1 MVSGD
6 ARSKEAVCQCRRRKR
21 LRFDPW
27 VRRIPW
33 RRKWQPT
40 LVFLSEKS
48 CGQRSLAGYSPW
60 GRKELDTTEVTQHTW
75 RKELDTTEVTQH
87 TWCKELDT
95 TEVTQHTWMVP
106 HRHHQLRLPRQRLW
120 SLSTPRQSPC
130 LVKSQVCFKSSLSDV
145 FLVRIL
151 GFCASPRPLYLLPG
165 SLLHFSKWF

>member
-1 MVSGD
+1 MSPSKLGWSEVKFLSSPSKLCFLSKAIRSSANGLGD
-6 ARSKEAVCQCRRRKR
+6 TRSKEAVCQCRRRKR

-33 RRKWQPT
+33 SRKWQPT

-87 TWCKELDT
+87 TW
-95 TEVTQHTWMVP
+95 MVP
-106 HRHHQLRLPRQRLW
+106 PSPPPTETSKAATLESFYTLSITLSCQITSVFQVQPLW
-120 SLSTPRQSPC
+120 CVPNPYP
-130 LVKSQVCFKSSLSDV
+130 
-145 FLVRIL
+145 RIL
-151 GFCASPRPLYLLPG
+151 C
-165 SLLHFSKWF
+165 